1 MGRFK
6 RRTGLR
12 ALDMVQAIGAIFI
25 IAAFLVLSG
34 TSFSFTF
41 LGDYISLIP
50 SLILI
55 FVGIYTLSNTQGLV
69 VLGGFLMLGIGFAFM
84 TGVLNTLGILIPDII
99 TPNLTLGNIQ
109 LLIVIFSGVIGSI
122 YSSY

>member
-1 MGRFK
+1 
-6 RRTGLR
+6 
-12 ALDMVQAIGAIFI
+12 MVQAIGAIFI

-34 TSFSFTF
+34 TSFSFNF
-41 LGDYISLIP
+41 LADYISLIP

-55 FVGIYTLSNTQGLV
+55 FIGIYTLSNTQGLV

-109 LLIVIFSGVIGSI
+109 LLIVVFSGVIGSI

>member
-6 RRTGLR
+6 RRNGLR

-25 IAAFLVLSG
+25 VAAFLVLSG
-34 TSFSFTF
+34 ASFSFNF

-69 VLGGFLMLGIGFAFM
+69 VLGGFLMLGIGFAYL
-84 TGVLNTLGILIPDII
+84 TGMLNTLGILIPDII

-109 LLIVIFSGVIGSI
+109 LLIVVFSGVIGSI

>member
-6 RRTGLR
+6 RRNGLR
-12 ALDMVQAIGAIFI
+12 ALDMVQAIGALLI
-25 IAAFLVLSG
+25 IVVFLVLSG
-34 TSFSFTF
+34 TRYNFTF
-41 LGDYISLIP
+41 LGDYISIIP

-55 FVGIYTLSNTQGLV
+55 FIGIYTLSNTQGLI

-84 TGVLNTLGILIPDII
+84 TGELNTLGILIPDII